1 VEAATGRGIL
11 TWLWPRPDQQEANAR
26 TVLSHCTAGVA
37 VRWATPYGLSRSAI
51 FELAGPKCSRPKQ
64 NKRKIFNFQDPV
76 SPLEA
81 LAQCPS
87 SLVGLVF
94 FRCPSRC
101 SERCCVAFKV
111 CV

>member
-64 NKRKIFNFQDPV
+64 NKRK
-76 SPLEA
+76 
-81 LAQCPS
+81 S
-87 SLVGLVF
+87 SNVRVLGQLSF
-94 FRCPSRC
+94 FFPGTRTKRQ
-101 SERCCVAFKV
+101 
-111 CV
+111 